1 MKKSYKIA
9 ITVIAAGIVM
19 LAFLGIA
26 WTKFNP
32 IEYKVS
38 HQCEVSNQFAL
49 KGYTIIPET
58 GMEIAPNNY
67 ILIFLWSTSMCLKA
81 NLKKHYSNVNLCG
94 HELEK

>member
-67 ILIFLWSTSMCLKA
+67 SYFFVEYFDVPEGKP
-81 NLKKHYSNVNLCG
+81 
-94 HELEK
+94 EKTLQQCQPLRP